1 MTLVGPMTR
10 RLPWS
15 VALLAVL
22 VLGAGCGHSGA
33 PAAATSPTSASGV
46 AAKQQYLDAVNA
58 LCDKLLPEVVSATHG
73 GSIDIPAAQYLRDW
87 PAHNALLV
95 SFDKSLATVPVPAAA
110 APAAAAMRSYIAYAD
125 SLDAARLKA
134 ARAGESAWR
143 REVAA
148 ETGAASDPSIAARN
162 AAGFAASCD
171 AR

>member
-1 MTLVGPMTR
+1 MTR

-22 VLGAGCGHSGA
+22 VLGAGCGHSGS
-33 PAAATSPTSASGV
+33 PAASPTSSSGV

-73 GSIDIPAAQYLRDW
+73 GSIDIPATQYLRDW
-87 PAHNALLV
+87 PAHDALLV
-95 SFDKSLATVPVPAAA
+95 AFDKSLAAIPVPAAA
-110 APAAAAMRSYIAYAD
+110 TSAAAALHSYVVYAD

-134 ARAGESAWR
+134 ARAGESAWK